1 MTGLAVTMVARFMKL
16 SDLIFTGFNKR
27 VAALNRH
34 TGEIVWKWKAP
45 MGSSYVSLLLDRDL
59 LIVSVDGYM
68 YGLEAQTGQHV
79 WMNEMHGFGTGV
91 ASLVSKNGTSGS
103 SISAVAHATAAA
115 ATVASSSAA
124 AT

>member
-1 MTGLAVTMVARFMKL
+1 MTGFAVTMAARFMKL

-27 VAALNRH
+27 VAALDRH
-34 TGEIVWKWKAP
+34 SGEIVWKWKAP
-45 MGSSYVSLLLDRDL
+45 MGGSYVTLLLDRDL